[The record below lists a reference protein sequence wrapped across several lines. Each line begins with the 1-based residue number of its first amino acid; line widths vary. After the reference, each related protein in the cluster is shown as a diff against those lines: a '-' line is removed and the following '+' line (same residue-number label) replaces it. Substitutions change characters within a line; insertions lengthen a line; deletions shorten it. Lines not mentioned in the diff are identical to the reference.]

1 MASIFES
8 CDLAPPDPI
17 LGTATAYKADP
28 SPNKVNLGIGAY
40 RDEEGNPKV
49 LDVVRKVDQQL
60 AADMKVDKEYAPID
74 GFPALKPLSQ
84 RLLFGESSDRIASS
98 QALSGTGAL
107 RIIGDFCAKHLNK
120 PAIYISDP
128 TWGNHLKVF
137 GAAGSGLETRRYPY
151 WDAEKRCLDFKGC
164 MDCLS
169 EAPAGSLV
177 LLHAVAHNPTGMDF
191 THEEWQ
197 EIQKLLQE
205 RHLIPLLDCA
215 YQGYASGDLDRDAY
229 ALRLFYQSGMEFFV
243 AQSFAK
249 NFGLYGERAG
259 MCHFVTKSSDLAARA
274 LSQLKLIIRPMY
286 SSPPIHGGLIVKT
299 ILENPA
305 YEKEWRA
312 ELTAISGR
320 IGQMRILLSDGL
332 TAKGT
337 PGTWEHIKKQIG
349 MFSFTGLTVPQ
360 CERMINKHHIYMLK
374 NGRISM
380 AGLNKH
386 NIQYVIDAMDE
397 CVRNA

>member
-74 GFPALKPLSQ
+74 GYPALKPLSQ

-98 QALSGTGAL
+98 QALSGTGSL
-107 RIIGDFCAKHLNK
+107 RLIGEFAAKFLNR

-128 TWGNHLKVF
+128 TWGNHIKVF
-137 GAAGSGLETRRYPY
+137 EKSGLEVRKYPY
-151 WDAEKRCLDFKGC
+151 WDNEHRAINFEGTLKIIG
-164 MDCLS
+164 
-169 EAPAGSLV
+169 EAPAGSLI
-177 LLHAVAHNPTGMDF
+177 LLHACAHNPTGMDF
-191 THEEWQ
+191 NREQWQ
-197 EIQKLLQE
+197 QLQKLLAE
-205 RHLIPLLDCA
+205 KNLVPVLDNA
-215 YQGYASGDLDRDAY
+215 YQGYASGDLEADAY
-229 ALRLFYQSGMEFFV
+229 AMHLFYQSGMEFFV

-259 MCHFVTKSSDLAARA
+259 MCHLVTKSADLAARA

-299 ILENPA
+299 ILENPDL
-305 YEKEWRA
+305 EQEWKD
-312 ELTAISGR
+312 ELKLISGR
-320 IGQMRILLSDGL
+320 IAKYRILLSDGL

-380 AGLNKH
+380 AGLNH
-386 NIQYVIDAMDE
+386 GNIQYVIDAMDE

>member
-17 LGTATAYKADP
+17 LGTATAYKADTFP
-28 SPNKVNLGIGAY
+28 QKVNLGIGAY

-151 WDAEKRCLDFKGC
+151 WDAENRCLDFKGC

-259 MCHFVTKSSDLAARA
+259 MCHLVTKSADLAARA
-274 LSQLKLIIRPMY
+274 LS
-286 SSPPIHGGLIVKT
+286 LIVKT

-305 YEKEWRA
+305 YEKEWRD

-320 IGQMRILLSDGL
+320 IGEMRILLSDGL

-386 NIQYVIDAMDE
+386 NIQYVIDAIDE